1 VVNFPIALK
10 NIWNNRKL
18 PVIAYLARRS
28 LQVIAKRRLGKTMK
42 NTSTTGRSKRGRPRT
57 AANLAR
63 PHRIVTF
70 VTDMEKEHL
79 EQVTLDEERSMACV
93 VHRII
98 KTHFEEK

>member
-1 VVNFPIALK
+1 
-10 NIWNNRKL
+10 
-18 PVIAYLARRS
+18 
-28 LQVIAKRRLGKTMK
+28 MK
-42 NTSTTGRSKRGRPRT
+42 STSSTGGSKRGRPKT

-70 VTDMEKEHL
+70 VTDMEKRQL

-98 KTHFEEK
+98 KAHFEEK